1 MKLERPNKYAP
12 IHNII
17 KKNKE
22 TEMFDFKGI
31 NSVTIRMFDLQ
42 MLLTRQTGNTMVEI
56 EIPVFIKQAIEHEIP
71 VYVQGVDEGETYQLA
86 LREGKIALIR

>member
-1 MKLERPNKYAP
+1 
-12 IHNII
+12 
-17 KKNKE
+17 
-22 TEMFDFKGI
+22 MFDFKGI